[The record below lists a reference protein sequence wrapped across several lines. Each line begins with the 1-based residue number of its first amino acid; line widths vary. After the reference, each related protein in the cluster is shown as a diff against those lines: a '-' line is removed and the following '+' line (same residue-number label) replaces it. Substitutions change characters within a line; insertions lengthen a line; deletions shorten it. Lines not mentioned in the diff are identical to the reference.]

1 MEDRFIESPIHINFN
16 KGGVLM
22 SWEQE
27 IQEIRRR
34 EELAKKMGGEE
45 NVNKHKSKGKL
56 TVRERIDKLLDPD
69 TFHEVGAI
77 SGKATYNDNGELT
90 DFKPANFIF
99 GTGKIDGRKVVVG
112 GDDFT
117 LRGGAADASIKGKQ
131 GYSERLAHDLKIPV
145 IRLVDGTGGGGSVK
159 TIDQTGFTYIPINPA
174 WDHVVSNMERVPVV
188 GACMGSVAGLGAAR
202 VAASHFSIM
211 VEGTSQLFVAG
222 PPVVKY
228 GMGQDL
234 TKEEL
239 GGVDVHRSSGAI
251 DNIAAS
257 EEDAF
262 EQIRTFLSYL
272 PSNVWQMPPV
282 LKSDDDPNRREE
294 KLISIIPKNRRRPYK
309 IREILAMVFDQDSI
323 FEMGR
328 YYGGGTVTAFARL
341 DGHPVGVL
349 ASDPFVNGG
358 GLTAESSEK
367 MERFIDLCQ
376 TFHLPIVNL
385 VDQPG
390 LVIGLPAERKGTI
403 RKGVRAISAVYQAK
417 IPMLEVILR
426 RSFGVGGA
434 GMSNGHSLNLR
445 YAWPSGDWGSLPV
458 EGGVH
463 VAYRREIE
471 ASDNPEALIEELLG
485 RMEAVRSPIRTAEH
499 FGIEE
504 IIDPRDTR
512 PLLCEWVK
520 DAYALLPELLGPSS
534 HGMRP

>member
-1 MEDRFIESPIHINFN
+1 
-16 KGGVLM
+16 M
-22 SWEQE
+22 SWEKE
-27 IQEIRRR
+27 VQEIRYR
-34 EELAKKMGGEE
+34 EQLAKKMGGEE
-45 NVNKHKSKGKL
+45 RVNKHKSYGKL
-56 TVRERIDKLLDPD
+56 TVRERIDKLLDPGS
-69 TFHEVGAI
+69 FHELGAI
-77 SGKATYNDNGELT
+77 AGKATYDEEGNLT
-90 DFKPANFIF
+90 DFTPANFIF
-99 GTGKIDGRKVVVG
+99 GTGRIDGRKVVVG

-117 LRGGAADASIKGKQ
+117 VRGGAADGSIVGKQ
-131 GYSERLAHDLKIPV
+131 IYSERLAHDLKLPI

-159 TIDQTGFTYIPINPA
+159 TILEQGHTYIPINPA

-239 GGVDVHRSSGAI
+239 GGVEVHRSSGAI
-251 DNIAAS
+251 DNIAVS

-262 EQIRTFLSYL
+262 NQIRTFLSYL
-272 PSNVWQMPPV
+272 PSNVWELPPV
-282 LKSDDDPNRREE
+282 IKSNDDPNRREE

-309 IREILAMVFDQDSI
+309 IREILQLIFDKDSI
-323 FEMGR
+323 FEMGK

-341 DGHPVGVL
+341 NGHPVGVL
-349 ASDPFVNGG
+349 ASDPYVNGG

-367 MERFIDLCQ
+367 MERFVDLCQ
-376 TFHLPIVNL
+376 TFHLPIVNF

-390 LVIGLPAERKGTI
+390 LVIGLPAEKKGTI
-403 RKGVRAISAVYQAK
+403 RKGVRAISAVYQATV
-417 IPMLEVILR
+417 PMMEIIIR

-458 EGGVH
+458 EGGIQ
-463 VAYRREIE
+463 VAYRRELE
-471 ASDNPEALIEELLG
+471 ASENPEAIVEDLLAQ
-485 RMEAVRSPIRTAEH
+485 MEAVRSPIRTAEH

-512 PLLCEWVK
+512 PLLCEWIE
-520 DAYALLPELLGPSS
+520 DAYRLLPQQLGISK